1 MAIGFNASTRCENKN
16 ANIIPQTFTNAI
28 CYGQTGSGKT
38 TGFMLPNIAERMKA
52 GHDML
57 IYTYKENFDG
67 MIKALALKNNRL
79 DDVVEIGTPWAQGIN
94 LLKECSQDELK
105 TWFDSM
111 SDEKDYWKT
120 AAFSLLGSIVRALNV
135 LHELSV
141 KNKAIEYKEE
151 ASLASMADFCDVK
164 SLKKLHND
172 ILDWL
177 KIIDSQKYSFESEPQ
192 EKIIELDEDTIN
204 FLIKAGEELS
214 KKNIEEELRYLDY
227 EKPYAYYDKSDEPR
241 VKSEPRVNSY
251 GSRVNADFFI
261 LDELVEAYEELKN
274 YSMLEKTDG
283 GTGNRGVMEVAEN
296 YISYAKTLSSL
307 NKAEISM
314 DEIVN
319 SNKIVLVNVGL
330 MGENLSRLFN
340 LCFTSKLISRLRNS
354 GKLVPWTIFIDEAH
368 KIITKECMPETSVC
382 RESCFEYILCT
393 QNKMLLAKSLGIKG
407 ALIDNELGVVTQN
420 IAYQLSFYDPL
431 NPLCAGLKTH
441 EYTHLENSKYSKIKG
456 KAEPIFLANDDIDKA
471 WSIFTKNS
479 GVFDKVFLNASTN
492 ELKYIKPLS
501 AKTAL
506 AYYKNGSSKECK
518 IMLKSKQDEA
528 KQRAKN
534 IIENKVNKR

>member
-1 MAIGFNASTRCENKN
+1 MAIGFNASSKCESKN

-38 TGFMLPNIAERMKA
+38 TGFILPNIAERMRA
-52 GHDML
+52 GHGML

-67 MIKALALKNNRL
+67 MIKALALQNNRL
-79 DDVVEIGTPWAQGIN
+79 NDVIEIGTPWSEGIN

-111 SDEKDYWKT
+111 SDERDYWQT

-135 LHELSV
+135 LHELSQ
-141 KNKAIEYKEE
+141 KNKVIEYKEE
-151 ASLASMADFCDVK
+151 ASLARVADFCDVK

-177 KIIDSQKYSFESEPQ
+177 KAMDSQKYLFENKSQ
-192 EKIIELDEDTIN
+192 EKFFALDEDVIN
-204 FLIKAGEELS
+204 NLIEAGKELS
-214 KKNIEEELRYLDY
+214 SENIEEELRCFGFD
-227 EKPYAYYDKSDEPR
+227 EPYDFYDESDEPR
-241 VKSEPRVNSY
+241 VNSDEP
-251 GSRVNADFFI
+251 RVNADFFI

-274 YSMLEKTDG
+274 YSTLEKTDS
-283 GTGNRGVMEVAEN
+283 GTGNRAVMETLEN
-296 YISYAKTLSSL
+296 YISYAKALTSL
-307 NKAEISM
+307 NKAEISI
-314 DEIVN
+314 DQIVN
-319 SNKIVLVNVGL
+319 SNKIVLVNVGI
-330 MGENLSRLFN
+330 MGENLARLFN
-340 LCFTSKLISRLRNS
+340 ICFTGKLIARLRNAS
-354 GKLVPWTIFIDEAH
+354 KLVPWTIFIDEAH

-393 QNKMLLAKSLGIKG
+393 QNKMLLAKALGIKG
-407 ALIDNELGVVTQN
+407 ALIDNELSVVTQN

-431 NPLCAGLKTH
+431 NPLCAGLETH
-441 EYTHLENSKYSKIKG
+441 EYTHLESSKYSKVKG

-479 GVFDKVFLNASTN
+479 CVFDKVFLNASTH

-534 IIENKVNKR
+534 IIENRGNKR

>member
-1 MAIGFNASTRCENKN
+1 MAIGFNASSKCESKN

-38 TGFMLPNIAERMKA
+38 TGFILPNIAERMRA
-52 GHDML
+52 GHGML

-79 DDVVEIGTPWAQGIN
+79 NDVIEIGTPWSEGIN

-111 SDEKDYWKT
+111 SDERDYWKT
-120 AAFSLLGSIVRALNV
+120 ASFSLLGEITKALDV
-135 LHELSV
+135 LYELSI
-141 KNKAIEYKEE
+141 KNKIEDYKKEV
-151 ASLASMADFCDVK
+151 SLARVADFCDVK

-177 KIIDSQKYSFESEPQ
+177 KAMDSQKYSFENKSQ
-192 EKIIELDEDTIN
+192 EKFIELDEDAIN
-204 FLIKAGEELS
+204 SLQKAGKELS
-214 KKNIEEELRYLDY
+214 SKNIKEELRCFGF
-227 EKPYAYYDKSDEPR
+227 DEPYDDE
-241 VKSEPRVNSY
+241 SNEP
-251 GSRVNADFFI
+251 RVNADFFI
-261 LDELVEAYEELKN
+261 LDELVGAYEGLKN
-274 YSMLEKTDG
+274 YSMLEKTDS
-283 GTGNRGVMEVAEN
+283 GTGNRAVMETLEN
-296 YISYAKTLSSL
+296 YISYAKTLASL
-307 NKAEISM
+307 NKAEISI
-314 DEIVN
+314 DQIVN
-319 SNKIVLVNVGL
+319 SNKIVLVNVGI
-330 MGENLSRLFN
+330 MGENLARLFN
-340 LCFTSKLISRLRNS
+340 ICFTGKLIARLRNAS
-354 GKLVPWTIFIDEAH
+354 KLVPWTIFIDEAH

-393 QNKMLLAKSLGIKG
+393 QNKMLLAKALGIKG
-407 ALIDNELGVVTQN
+407 ALIDNELSVVTQN

-431 NPLCAGLKTH
+431 NPLCAGLETH
-441 EYTHLENSKYSKIKG
+441 EYTHLESSKYSKVKG
-456 KAEPIFLANDDIDKA
+456 KAKPIFLANDDIDKA

-479 GVFDKVFLNASTN
+479 CVFDKVFLNASTH

-534 IIENKVNKR
+534 IIENGGNKR